1 MKTISRVLAS
11 LVLVATAGVA
21 SAQSAPKDFYVEGGL
36 VPMKITGDGLDVT
49 PVAARFTLGKDINA
63 NLAVE
68 GVYVFTASKDSVK
81 MLNTN
86 TNTNTNVDVDVA
98 VSGYGVYLKPK
109 FEVAKDTEVFARI
122 GYTSAKLTASV
133 GNISA
138 TGDTV
143 NSVSYGAGFQTQINK
158 DWYAQADYMVFSKKD
173 GGTAK
178 GFGVSAGYR
187 F

>member
-11 LVLVATAGVA
+11 LVLVATAGVV
-21 SAQSAPKDFYVEGGL
+21 SAETAAKDFYVEGGL
-36 VPMKITGDGLDVT
+36 VPMNISGDGVDLT
-49 PVAARFTLGKDINA
+49 PVAARVTLGKNIND
-63 NLAVE
+63 NLSVE
-68 GVYVFTASKDSVK
+68 GVYLLTASKDSMKIDNV
-81 MLNTN
+81 
-86 TNTNTNVDVDVA
+86 NVDIA
-98 VSGYGVYLKPK
+98 IAGYGVYLKPK
-109 FEVAKDTEVFARI
+109 FSVAKGTEVFGRI

-133 GNISA
+133 GSVSV

-143 NSVSYGAGFQTQINK
+143 NSLSYGAGLQTEISK

>member
-21 SAQSAPKDFYVEGGL
+21 SAQTAAKDFYVEGGL
-36 VPMKITGDGLDVT
+36 VPMKITGDSVDVT
-49 PVAARFTLGKDINA
+49 PVAARLTLGKNINA
-63 NLAVE
+63 NLSVE

-81 MLNTN
+81 VNNT
-86 TNTNTNVDVDVA
+86 TNVDLG

-109 FEVAKDTEVFARI
+109 MEVAKGTEIFGRV
-122 GYTSAKLTASV
+122 GYTSAKLTASSGSV
-133 GNISA
+133 NV

-143 NSVSYGAGFQTQINK
+143 SSLSYGVGLQTEINK

-178 GFGVSAGYR
+178 GFGISAGYR

>member
-21 SAQSAPKDFYVEGGL
+21 NAQTAAKDFYVEGGL
-36 VPMKITGDGLDVT
+36 VPMKISGDGVDVT
-49 PVAARFTLGKDINA
+49 PVAARVTLGKNIND
-63 NLAVE
+63 NLSVE

-81 MLNTN
+81 VQNIN
-86 TNTNTNVDVDVA
+86 ANADVA
-98 VSGYGVYLKPK
+98 VAGYGVYLKPK
-109 FEVAKDTEVFARI
+109 FAVSKGTEVFGRI
-122 GYTSAKLTASV
+122 GYTSAKMTASV
-133 GNISA
+133 GNVSV

-143 NSVSYGAGFQTQINK
+143 NSLSYGAGLQTEINK

-173 GGTAK
+173 GGTTK